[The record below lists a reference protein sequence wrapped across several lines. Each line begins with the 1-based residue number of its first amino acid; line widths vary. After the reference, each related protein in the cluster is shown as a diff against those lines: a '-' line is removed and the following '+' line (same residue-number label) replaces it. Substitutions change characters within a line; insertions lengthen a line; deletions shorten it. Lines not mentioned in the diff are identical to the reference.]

1 MAVGEAICLA
11 ICEPCEAREEL
22 PANVRTS
29 RVVGA
34 RDAPMRCPAVCVQY
48 LCFYKTY
55 VFLLFRL
62 ASAVAPALTS
72 VSPLHT
78 PGLVSSHT
86 PFASGTRSR
95 VESAPA
101 RYRGQSAEGI
111 RSGARREPSAA
122 DATHVRGLPRCGGW
136 SVQRRRG
143 QCAMAARSPRSP
155 DRRVAAYL
163 TVRRR

>member
-62 ASAVAPALTS
+62 ASL
-72 VSPLHT
+72 PLSRQSHLST
-78 PGLVSSHT
+78 LQVSSHT

-111 RSGARREPSAA
+111 RSGARREPIAA